1 MSDESKMHE
10 TIKSQLDEPTRVG
23 PGRIK
28 RVDMWTVQNT
38 LRRIQSDSLYQG
50 YTFDAEQLTA
60 MVNTMFGF
68 INGIVKPVDEDSDKT
83 SEEDIEEIV
92 R

>member
-10 TIKSQLDEPTRVG
+10 TVKEQIKDPTREG

-38 LRRIQSDSLYQG
+38 LRRIQRQLVQG
-50 YTFDAEQLTA
+50 YTFDTEHLTA

-68 INGIVKPVDEDSDKT
+68 INGIAKPVDEDSDKT

>member
-10 TIKSQLDEPTRVG
+10 TVKEQIKDPARKG

-38 LRRIQSDSLYQG
+38 LRRIQRQLVQG
-50 YTFDAEQLTA
+50 YTFDAVQLTV

-68 INGIVKPVDEDSDKT
+68 INGIAKPVDEDSDKT

>member
-10 TIKSQLDEPTRVG
+10 TIKSQLDEPARKG
-23 PGRIK
+23 PDRIK

-38 LRRIQSDSLYQG
+38 LRRIQRQLVQG
-50 YTFDAEQLTA
+50 YSFDTEHLRA

-68 INGIVKPVDEDSDKT
+68 INGIVKPLDEDSDKA

>member
-10 TIKSQLDEPTRVG
+10 TVKEQIKDPTREG

-38 LRRIQSDSLYQG
+38 LRRI
-50 YTFDAEQLTA
+50 
-60 MVNTMFGF
+60 
-68 INGIVKPVDEDSDKT
+68 
-83 SEEDIEEIV
+83 
-92 R
+92 

>member
-10 TIKSQLDEPTRVG
+10 TVKEQIKDPTRKG

-38 LRRIQSDSLYQG
+38 LRRIQRQLVQG
-50 YTFDAEQLTA
+50 YTFDAEQLAA

>member
-10 TIKSQLDEPTRVG
+10 TIKSQLEEPTRKG

-28 RVDMWTVQNT
+28 RVDMCTVQNT
-38 LRRIQSDSLYQG
+38 LRRIQRQLVQG
-50 YTFDAEQLTA
+50 YTFDTEQLTA

-68 INGIVKPVDEDSDKT
+68 INGVVKPIDEGSDKA

>member
-10 TIKSQLDEPTRVG
+10 TVKEQIKDPARKG
-23 PGRIK
+23 PGQIK

-38 LRRIQSDSLYQG
+38 LRRIQRQLVQG

-68 INGIVKPVDEDSDKT
+68 INGIVKPLDEDSDKT

>member
-10 TIKSQLDEPTRVG
+10 TVKEQIKDPAREG

-28 RVDMWTVQNT
+28 RVDMWTVQST
-38 LRRIQSDSLYQG
+38 LRRIQRQLVQG
-50 YTFDAEQLTA
+50 YTFDTEQLTA

-68 INGIVKPVDEDSDKT
+68 INGIVKPIDEDSDKT

>member
-10 TIKSQLDEPTRVG
+10 TVKEQIKDPTRKG

-38 LRRIQSDSLYQG
+38 LRRIQRQLVQG
-50 YTFDAEQLTA
+50 YSFDTEQLRA

-68 INGIVKPVDEDSDKT
+68 INGIVKPIDEDSDKT
-83 SEEDIEEIV
+83 SEEVIEEIV

>member
-10 TIKSQLDEPTRVG
+10 TIKSQLDEPARKG

-38 LRRIQSDSLYQG
+38 LRRIQRQLVQG
-50 YTFDAEQLTA
+50 YSFDTEQLRA

-68 INGIVKPVDEDSDKT
+68 INGIVKPIDEDSDKT

>member
-10 TIKSQLDEPTRVG
+10 TIKSQLDEPTRKG

-38 LRRIQSDSLYQG
+38 LRRIQRQLVQG
-50 YTFDAEQLTA
+50 YTFDTEQLTA

-68 INGIVKPVDEDSDKT
+68 INGIVKPIGEDSDKT